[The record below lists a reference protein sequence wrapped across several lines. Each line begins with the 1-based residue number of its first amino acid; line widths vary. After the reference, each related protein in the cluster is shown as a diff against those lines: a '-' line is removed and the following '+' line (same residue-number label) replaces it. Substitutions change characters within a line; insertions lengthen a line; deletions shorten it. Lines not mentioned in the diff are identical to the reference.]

1 MPSSPP
7 SLRRRR
13 SGCSVVVLFLLR
25 TNFIDGFP
33 AIPRRCFKRM
43 KFHVST
49 RHNFTIMKE
58 DAPSPE
64 LGLVAMTNE
73 DNTNPPLPP
82 PRSAKNQ
89 SYVGNWIRNTIL
101 YYRRNRPPI
110 NVDDPTLLLY
120 DVILLMN
127 LSMSI
132 SFFVTHRLDY
142 YYLPSALNEGALLS
156 ICWIIAGLTNGSFLS
171 SAIDGHYDPRG
182 GIDEYTNKGG
192 PKGAAMLAIS
202 TFISTSSVRIVFALI
217 FAVLEHR
224 PVGSGGEEL
233 IPLEIPFGLLLMST
247 WRAFHSMN
255 TPRI

>member
-1 MPSSPP
+1 
-7 SLRRRR
+7 
-13 SGCSVVVLFLLR
+13 
-25 TNFIDGFP
+25 
-33 AIPRRCFKRM
+33 M
-43 KFHVST
+43 KAHVS
-49 RHNFTIMKE
+49 RHDKSIMKK

-64 LGLVAMTNE
+64 LGLVALTN
-73 DNTNPPLPP
+73 DDKTNPPPFR
-82 PRSAKNQ
+82 PRSTNKQ
-89 SYVGNWIRNTIL
+89 SYIGNWIRNLIL

-120 DVILLMN
+120 DVMLLMN
-127 LSMSI
+127 LSLCI

-202 TFISTSSVRIVFALI
+202 TFVLTSSVRIVFALI

-233 IPLEIPFGLLLMST
+233 IPLEIPFGLVLMST
-247 WRAFHSMN
+247 WRAFHSTN